1 MPDHEEETSFDEVL
15 APVPHARRVAII
27 AAVGA
32 AAALSFFDVWR
43 LLGLPFDA
51 IGLLATL
58 VGGWPVWREAWEAIR
73 EREINMEITMA
84 LGVAAAL
91 VIGHYAT
98 AAIIVSFTLFSMY
111 LEELTKSRGKRA
123 LEVLLRAAPATA
135 TILRDGRWVDV
146 PAEEVRAGERVLVKA
161 GAKIPVDGHVLEG
174 HSSVNEAAITG
185 EPFPQEK
192 TPGARVFAGTV
203 NGAGGLEVEATHSG
217 SETTYARI
225 IRLVREATER
235 RGRTQRLADKVA
247 QGIVYV
253 VLVAA
258 LVTWLATRDPITVV
272 SVILVA
278 GACGVAAG
286 TPLAIL
292 ATTAKSARRGVIL
305 KGGETVEG
313 LARVDTV
320 VFDKTG
326 TLTLAEP
333 KLEDVLT
340 LDGSSREAVL
350 DMVAS
355 VEQGNDHPIARAIV
369 RAHAPPM
376 LARETRYV
384 AGRGVMGIVEGKR
397 VLVGNRAL
405 LEDEGVVLPAA
416 AARAAEDAIAKGRIV
431 VYAAVDGRA
440 AGALV
445 LADEVRAE
453 ARASIQRLQ
462 ADGLRVLML
471 TGDRDAPAR
480 EVARQLGI
488 ADVRAELLPE
498 DKIRIVQEL
507 KREGR
512 RVCFVGDGINDA
524 PALAE
529 ADVGVALQSG
539 TEAAAEIA
547 DALLMTN
554 DLGKLAEAIR
564 ESRRSQSVIMFN
576 FAGTMAIDLVGIL
589 LASLGLLG
597 PLLAA
602 LVHVGS
608 ELAFILNSARLFSS
622 GGR

>member
-1 MPDHEEETSFDEVL
+1 MGEHDDEETSFDEVL
-15 APVPHARRVAII
+15 APVPHAQRLAAI

-32 AAALSFFDVWR
+32 AAALSFFEVWR
-43 LLGLPFDA
+43 LLDLPFDA

-58 VGGWPVWREAWEAIR
+58 VGGWPVWMEAWEAIR

-91 VIGHYAT
+91 VIGHFAT

-135 TILRDGRWVDV
+135 TVLRDGRWVDV
-146 PAEEVRAGERVLVKA
+146 PAEDVRAGERVLVKA
-161 GAKIPVDGHVLEG
+161 GAKIPVDGRVLEG

-192 TPGARVFAGTV
+192 MRGARVFAGTL
-203 NGAGGLEVEATHSG
+203 NGAGGLDIEATHSG
-217 SETTYARI
+217 AETTYARI
-225 IRLVREATER
+225 IRLVSEATER
-235 RGRTQRLADKVA
+235 RGKTQRLADKVA

-253 VLVAA
+253 VLGAA
-258 LVTWLATRDPITVV
+258 FVTWLATREPITVV

-333 KLEDVLT
+333 KLEDILM
-340 LDGSSREAVL
+340 LDGSSREAIL
-350 DMVAS
+350 DTVAS

-369 RAHAPPM
+369 RAHKPPV
-376 LARETRYV
+376 LAHETSYV
-384 AGRGVMGIVEGKR
+384 AGRGVMGSVEGRR

-405 LEDEGVVLPAA
+405 LEDEGVALPPAA
-416 AARAAEDAIAKGRIV
+416 ARVVEDALATGRIV

-440 AGALV
+440 VGALV

-471 TGDRDAPAR
+471 TGDREAPAR

-488 ADVRAELLPE
+488 TEVRAELLPE

-547 DALLMTN
+547 DMLLMTN
-554 DLGKLAEAIR
+554 DLGRLADAIH
-564 ESRRSQSVIMFN
+564 ESRRSQRVIMFN
-576 FAGTMAIDLVGIL
+576 FAGTMAIDLVGIA

-608 ELAFILNSARLFSS
+608 ELAFILNSARLF
-622 GGR
+622 GQGR